1 MLRNLFIKIKS
12 FYTVIDYNEIMLK
25 KKDKL
30 YYARILP
37 NSFTF
42 DVCELII
49 RTVNDEWFVGIDKHD
64 KHAYLFSNNE
74 IGERVFYNR
83 DEALNKVKIAESN
96 ARGDLI
102 V

>member
-1 MLRNLFIKIKS
+1 
-12 FYTVIDYNEIMLK
+12 MLK

-42 DVCELII
+42 DICELII
-49 RTVNDEWFVGIDKHD
+49 RTVTEDWFVGIDKHD
-64 KHAYLFSNNE
+64 KHAYLFSYNDIE
-74 IGERVFYNR
+74 KIVFYDR
-83 DEALNKVKIAESN
+83 DDALNKVKIAESN
-96 ARGDLI
+96 ARGDFN

>member
-1 MLRNLFIKIKS
+1 M
-12 FYTVIDYNEIMLK
+12 T
-25 KKDKL
+25 
-30 YYARILP
+30 
-37 NSFTF
+37 
-42 DVCELII
+42 
-49 RTVNDEWFVGIDKHD
+49 DEWFVGIDKHD